1 MKDSLMLKKFETS
14 KVNGTF
20 NLLEE
25 KTFFGTK
32 VMDIED
38 DIHITDK
45 SIQYFNIVNNE
56 LSNGYQYTI
65 INNYE
70 EDLVIMDVVEIKY
83 NNHNIKKALQN
94 KQDEIQNTRWEFNI
108 DIKKILTEYLFGK
121 IKEARTFKSL
131 NYTNFTNR
139 NIDKSI
145 YEYITLNL
153 LDRYE
158 FDTIDLYIKYI
169 DIKDNVIYSTT
180 ALKQFDP
187 QYNQSIELPEYK
199 VSNANMQLELYLD
212 KLAPI
217 KVNYYQTEK
226 SSDYKFDYYYNIH
239 YKKV

>member
-1 MKDSLMLKKFETS
+1 MKDSLMLKQFETL

-45 SIQYFNIVNNE
+45 SIQYFNVVNDE
-56 LSNGYQYTI
+56 LSNGYQYTK

-83 NNHNIKKALQN
+83 DNHNIKKALQN
-94 KQDEIQNTRWEFNI
+94 KQDELQNTIWEINI
-108 DIKKILTEYLFGK
+108 DIKKILIEYLFGK

-131 NYTNFTNR
+131 NHTNFTNR
-139 NIDKSI
+139 NINKSI

-158 FDTIDLYIKYI
+158 FDSIDLYIKYI

-187 QYNQSIELPEYK
+187 QYNQSIELVEYK

-226 SSDYKFDYYYNIH
+226 SSDYKYDYYYNIH